1 MRIEHTVT
9 QHKLL
14 LIVVYH
20 MTVANTATSHQPD
33 SATEYFWE
41 QWKPNSIHITRSTID
56 TILFTGWS
64 KEHLKSWMMD
74 NLNISSAHYIL
85 QPSYGTGPSW
95 EPAVQIRFLSS
106 LDLASFKL
114 SV

>member
-1 MRIEHTVT
+1 
-9 QHKLL
+9 
-14 LIVVYH
+14 

-64 KEHLKSWMMD
+64 KEHLKSWMMN

-106 LDLASFKL
+106 LDLATFKL
-114 SV
+114 SI